1 MADPPNAEN
10 VLERGLFGSV
20 EYAVR
25 KNGKREAKD
34 WLESQPLELQDS
46 FNVLF
51 RRLVDE
57 GEIHNETQFRRL
69 KDQVWEFK
77 KKIHRLLCYRSGNRT
92 LLTHRIK
99 KAGGR
104 GKCPPSEIDHAE
116 MIGLEHIEREARRG
130 REL

>member
-1 MADPPNAEN
+1 MDEPLNAEN
-10 VLERGLFGSV
+10 ILERGPKGSV

-34 WLESQPLELQDS
+34 WLEDQTPELQDA
-46 FNVLF
+46 FDVLF
-51 RRLVDE
+51 RRLVNE

-69 KDQVWEFK
+69 KDEVWEFK
-77 KKIHRLLCYRSGNRT
+77 RQFHRLLCYRLGNRI

-104 GKCPPSEIDHAE
+104 GKCPEPEIKHAE
-116 MIGLEHIEREARRG
+116 MIGLEHIEREAKRKKKP
-130 REL
+130 